1 MGSFIQVWP
10 GARNNKKNNKK
21 NKFPLRINSARK
33 IKEMEEDNKK
43 SIPEDPME
51 EKNVDEGREEAPAAP
66 NGGTP
71 SPSPSKKKQKQVHGI
86 LKSGKKEVRSRPPP
100 FPSE

>member
-1 MGSFIQVWP
+1 
-10 GARNNKKNNKK
+10 
-21 NKFPLRINSARK
+21 
-33 IKEMEEDNKK
+33 MEEDNKK

-51 EKNVDEGREEAPAAP
+51 EKNVDEGREGEAPAAP

-100 FPSE
+100 SSPPMI